1 MEIWR
6 LVAHRHWIT
15 LDVLGRKLRLCAR
28 CTGYAL
34 GFLTLTAVI
43 GLQGLQFFG
52 SLPLL
57 HQFSFCLLLL
67 APMTLDWV
75 TQSWGR
81 RESNNG
87 LRLLTGFFLG
97 AGVSLFSLVDAARGF
112 KVLFYVCTGVVIVL
126 GGSIGKRV
134 CGSPS
139 CHESGE

>member
-34 GFLTLTAVI
+34 GFLTLMVVI
-43 GLQGLQFFG
+43 SLQGLQFFG

-57 HQFSFCLLLL
+57 HQFFFCLLLL
-67 APMTLDWV
+67 APLTLDWI
-75 TQSWGR
+75 TQSWGL

-87 LRLLTGFFLG
+87 LRLLTGFSLG
-97 AGVSLFSLVDAARGF
+97 SGVALFSLVDATRNF
-112 KVLFYVCTGVVIVL
+112 KVLFYLYAAMVIAL
-126 GGSIGKRV
+126 GGTIGKRT
-134 CGSPS
+134 CGSPA
-139 CHESGE
+139 CDRIE

>member
-15 LDVLGRKLRLCAR
+15 LDVFGRRLRLCAR

-34 GFLTLTAVI
+34 GFLALTAVI

-52 SLPLL
+52 SLSPLY
-57 HQFSFCLLLL
+57 QVSVCLILL
-67 APMTLDWV
+67 APLTLDWL

-87 LRLLTGFFLG
+87 LRLLTGFLLG
-97 AGVSLFSLVDAARGF
+97 SGVSLFSLVDATSGF
-112 KVLFYVCTGVVIVL
+112 KVLFYVYTGAVIML
-126 GGSIGKRV
+126 GGTVGKRLR
-134 CGSPS
+134 GSPS
-139 CHESGE
+139 CHRIE